1 MYVLSSEGLHSG
13 QAFATAVVLLIM
25 VIGINALAGFVARKI
40 RK

>member
-25 VIGINALAGFVARKI
+25 VIGINALAGFAAKKI